1 MAGNKG
7 TQPLPHGAPRWVPRG
22 PGEGPGREALQLLE
36 AGGCPAGILGAAFV
50 EQQRL

>member
-7 TQPLPHGAPRWVPRG
+7 TRPLPHGAPRWVPRG
-22 PGEGPGREALQLLE
+22 VGEGPGREALWLLE
-36 AGGCPAGILGAAFV
+36 AGGCPAGVLEAAFV